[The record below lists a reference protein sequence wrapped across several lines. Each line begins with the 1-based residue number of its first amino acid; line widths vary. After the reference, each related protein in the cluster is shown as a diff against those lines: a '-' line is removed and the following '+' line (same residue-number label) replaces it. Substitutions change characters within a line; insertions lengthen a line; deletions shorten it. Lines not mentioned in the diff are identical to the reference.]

1 MNKEKDITRK
11 PTGGEL
17 EVFEFLDELKSSG
30 DRNMFDNLA
39 HVIED
44 EFGYVREESKR
55 LGKLWTINHDPTGK
69 YITVKD

>member
-1 MNKEKDITRK
+1 MKETKDITRK
-11 PTGGEL
+11 VTGGEL
-17 EVFEFLDELKSSG
+17 EVFEFLDELKESG
-30 DRNMFDNLA
+30 DRNMLDNLA

-55 LGKLWTINHDPTGK
+55 LAKLWTKNFDSTGK